1 MLIYDFDLNMILFID
16 LDLWHGPIFQAQA
29 PT

>member
-1 MLIYDFDLNMILFID
+1 MYDFGLKDIILFMD
-16 LDLWHGPIFQAQA
+16 ANLWHGPIFQAQA